1 MQDYFYE
8 LARFVEGELRG
19 DEVCTTSY
27 RGEDSDFARFNQSGV
42 RQAGSV
48 SQKTLGLDLINAR
61 RHATASLGLSGNAEI
76 DRARLRGLLSRLR
89 EQCEQVPEDPLLQY
103 SRDVNSTEHHAPEAL
118 PDPDQ
123 VLGEVLRAG
132 RDRDLVGIWASGA
145 MQAGFANSLGQRNW
159 DSRSSFNLDWSF
171 YCRGDK
177 AAKASYAGFD
187 WSSDEFSRRAERAAE
202 QLHALERTPRTI
214 QPGRYRVYLAPVA
227 LLEIVDM
234 LRWGGFG
241 LRAHRTKT
249 TPLLRMIEEGARLS
263 RTVTMVENTADGVAP
278 GFQEAGYLKPPQVTL
293 IHDGAYQDTL
303 VSPRSA
309 LEYDVPTNGASN
321 AETPLSI
328 ELAGGDLGRDRV
340 LEELGTGI
348 YVSNL
353 WYLNYSDRNACRTT
367 GMTRFATFWV
377 ENGTIEAPLEVMRF
391 DETVFRMLG
400 ENLRAL
406 TRERE
411 LILDAGSYGR
421 RSSGSARLPGALIE
435 DFVFTL

>member
-1 MQDYFYE
+1 MQAYFQE
-8 LARFVEGELRG
+8 LARFLEGELRG
-19 DEVCTTSY
+19 GEICTADY
-27 RGEDSDFARFNQSGV
+27 RGEDSDFVRFNQSGV
-42 RQAGSV
+42 RQAGSI
-48 SQKTLGLDLINAR
+48 SQKTLGVDLIQGR
-61 RHATASLGLSGNAEI
+61 RHTAASLGLSGNAGI
-76 DRARLRGLLSRLR
+76 DRARLRATVARLR
-89 EQCEQVPEDPLLQY
+89 EQREQVPEDPLLQLP
-103 SRDVNSTEHHAPEAL
+103 SEVNSTEHRAPDRL

-123 VLGEVLRAG
+123 VLGEVLQVG

-145 MQAGFANSLGQRNW
+145 TQAGFANSLGQRNW
-159 DSRSSFNLDWSF
+159 DSRTSFNLDWSF

-187 WSSDEFSRRAERAAE
+187 WSSDEFARRAERAAE

-214 QPGRYRVYLAPVA
+214 PPGRYRVYLAPAA

-241 LRAHRTKT
+241 LRAHRTKA

-263 RTVTMVENTADGVAP
+263 PAVTMVENTAGGVAP
-278 GFQEAGYLKPPQVTL
+278 GFQEAGFLKPPQVTL
-293 IHDGAYQDTL
+293 IRDGAYEDTL
-303 VSPRSA
+303 VSPRSS
-309 LEYDVPTNGASN
+309 LEYDVPTNGASS

-328 ELAGGDLGRDRV
+328 ELAAGLLERDRV
-340 LEELGTGI
+340 LEELGTGV

-377 ENGTIEAPLEVMRF
+377 ESGAIRAPLEVMRF

-400 ENLRAL
+400 ENLRGL
-406 TRERE
+406 SRDRE